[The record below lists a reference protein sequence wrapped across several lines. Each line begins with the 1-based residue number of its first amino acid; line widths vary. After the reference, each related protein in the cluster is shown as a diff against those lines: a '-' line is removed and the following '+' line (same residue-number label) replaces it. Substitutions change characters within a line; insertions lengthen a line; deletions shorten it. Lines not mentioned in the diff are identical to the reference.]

1 MVFLGPRAIQ
11 WSNVYP
17 LTILLGPWGFN
28 AVLFLPWQYFSM
40 VSHWS
45 NVSPLTI
52 FWGLW
57 GFNVVL
63 FLPWQYF
70 SLISHW
76 SNVSLLAPPFISTP
90 SAFPLN
96 WNTNVL
102 LVGTWGKGG
111 TFRDIYEN
119 QKECGRRWEE
129 GNYSSISEELWSF
142 TLCFEV
148 SLSRILSVSDKTSVA
163 RLFLCPD
170 LLCFLCVLRPD
181 LMCFLSLI
189 DCL

>member
-1 MVFLGPRAIQ
+1 MVFLGHWALQ

-17 LTILLGPWGFN
+17 LTILLGP
-28 AVLFLPWQYFSM
+28 
-40 VSHWS
+40 
-45 NVSPLTI
+45 
-52 FWGLW
+52 W

-102 LVGTWGKGG
+102 LVGMWGKEG

-129 GNYSSISEELWSF
+129 GSISEEMWSF

-148 SLSRILSVSDKTSVA
+148 SSSRILSVSDKTSVA

>member
-1 MVFLGPRAIQ
+1 MVFLGPRAIP

-17 LTILLGPWGFN
+17 LTILLGP
-28 AVLFLPWQYFSM
+28 
-40 VSHWS
+40 
-45 NVSPLTI
+45 
-52 FWGLW
+52 W

-102 LVGTWGKGG
+102 LVGMWGKGG
-111 TFRDIYEN
+111 TLRDIYEN
-119 QKECGRRWEE
+119 QKKAAEQVKRGKHIWGDVIIHTVFRGQFVSHSFCQWQ
-129 GNYSSISEELWSF
+129 NISGKTLSLSWSF
-142 TLCFEV
+142 VFLMCSPSWSNVFSFT
-148 SLSRILSVSDKTSVA
+148 D
-163 RLFLCPD
+163 RLF
-170 LLCFLCVLRPD
+170 VERHTVHKAR
-181 LMCFLSLI
+181 SRGWARKQK
-189 DCL
+189 